1 MARRRRAQTRKIDAD
16 PVYGSVV
23 ISKFINKLMYDGKKS
38 KAENIFYKAMDLVKE
53 KTGKDGLEAFNEAIE
68 NIKPRVEVKSRRVG
82 GSTYQVPVDV
92 RLDRQNSLAFTWLID
107 ASRKRGGRSMI
118 ERLSNEIVD
127 AIDGKGQ
134 AVAKRDTVHRMA
146 EGNKAFA
153 HFRW

>member
-1 MARRRRAQTRKIDAD
+1 MARRRRAQTRKINAD
-16 PVYGSVV
+16 PIYGSVV

-53 KTGKDGLEAFNEAIE
+53 RTGKDGLEAFNEAIN
-68 NIKPRVEVKSRRVG
+68 NIKPQVEVKSKRVG
-82 GSTYQVPVDV
+82 GSTYQVPVEV
-92 RLDRQNSLAFTWLID
+92 RPDRQNSLAFTWLID

-118 ERLSNEIVD
+118 ERLSNEIAD
-127 AIDGKGQ
+127 AIEGKGQ

>member
-1 MARRRRAQTRKIDAD
+1 
-16 PVYGSVV
+16 
-23 ISKFINKLMYDGKKS
+23 MYDGKKS

-53 KTGKDGLEAFNEAIE
+53 KTGKDGLDAFNEAIN
-68 NIKPRVEVKSRRVG
+68 NIKPQVEVKSRRVG
-82 GSTYQVPVDV
+82 GSTYQVPVEV
-92 RLDRQNSLAFTWLID
+92 RPDRQNSLAFTWLID

-118 ERLSNEIVD
+118 ERLSNEIAD
-127 AIDGKGQ
+127 AIEGKGQ

>member
-92 RLDRQNSLAFTWLID
+92 RSDRQNSLAFTWLID

>member
-92 RLDRQNSLAFTWLID
+92 RPDRQNSLAFTWLID

-118 ERLSNEIVD
+118 ERLSNEIAD
-127 AIDGKGQ
+127 AIEGKGQ

>member
-38 KAENIFYKAMDLVKE
+38 KAENIFYKAMDLVKQ
-53 KTGKDGLEAFNEAIE
+53 KTGKDGLAAFEEAIN
-68 NIKPRVEVKSRRVG
+68 NIKPLVEVKSRRVG

-92 RLDRQNSLAFTWLID
+92 RPDRQNSLAFTWLID
-107 ASRKRGGRSMI
+107 ASRKRGGKSMI

>member
-1 MARRRRAQTRKIDAD
+1 MARRRRAQTRKINAD
-16 PVYGSVV
+16 PIYGSVV

-53 KTGKDGLEAFNEAIE
+53 KTGKDGLEAFNEAIN
-68 NIKPRVEVKSRRVG
+68 NIKPQIEVKSRRVG
-82 GSTYQVPVDV
+82 GSTYQVPVEV
-92 RLDRQNSLAFTWLID
+92 RPNRQNSLAFTWLID

-118 ERLSNEIVD
+118 ERLSNEIAD
-127 AIDGKGQ
+127 AIEGKGQ

>member
-23 ISKFINKLMYDGKKS
+23 ISKFINKLMYYGKKS

-92 RLDRQNSLAFTWLID
+92 RPDRQNSLAFTWLID

>member
-1 MARRRRAQTRKIDAD
+1 MARRRRAQTRKINAD
-16 PVYGSVV
+16 PIYGSVV

-53 KTGKDGLEAFNEAIE
+53 KTGKDGLEAFNEAIN
-68 NIKPRVEVKSRRVG
+68 NIKPQVEVKSKRVG
-82 GSTYQVPVDV
+82 GTTYQVHVEV
-92 RLDRQNSLAFTWLID
+92 RPDRQNSLAFTRLID

-118 ERLSNEIVD
+118 ERLSNEIAD
-127 AIDGKGQ
+127 AIEGKGQ

>member
-1 MARRRRAQTRKIDAD
+1 MARRRRAQTRKINAD
-16 PVYGSVV
+16 PIYGSVV

-53 KTGKDGLEAFNEAIE
+53 KTGKDGLDAFNEAIN
-68 NIKPRVEVKSRRVG
+68 NIKPQVEVKSRRVG
-82 GSTYQVPVDV
+82 GSTYQVPVEV
-92 RLDRQNSLAFTWLID
+92 RPDRQNSLAFTWLID

-118 ERLSNEIVD
+118 ERLSNEIAD
-127 AIDGKGQ
+127 AIEGKGQ

>member
-16 PVYGSVV
+16 PIYGSVV

-53 KTGKDGLEAFNEAIE
+53 KTGKDGLEAFDEAIG

-92 RLDRQNSLAFTWLID
+92 RPDRQNSLAFTWLID

>member
-1 MARRRRAQTRKIDAD
+1 MSRRRRVQTRKITAD
-16 PVYGSVV
+16 PVYGSDV

-53 KTGKDGLEAFNEAIE
+53 KTGKDGLDAFNEAIE
-68 NIKPRVEVKSRRVG
+68 NIKPLVEVKSRRVG

-92 RLDRQNSLAFTWLID
+92 RPDRQNSLAFTWLID
-107 ASRKRGGRSMI
+107 ASRKRAGRSMI
-118 ERLSNEIVD
+118 ERLSNEIID
-127 AIDGKGQ
+127 AIGGKGA
-134 AVAKRDTVHRMA
+134 AVAKKDTVHRMA

>member
-1 MARRRRAQTRKIDAD
+1 MARRRRAQTRKINAD
-16 PVYGSVV
+16 PIYGSVV

-53 KTGKDGLEAFNEAIE
+53 KTGKDGLEAFNEAIN
-68 NIKPRVEVKSRRVG
+68 NIKPQVEVKSKRVG
-82 GSTYQVPVDV
+82 GSTYQVPVEV
-92 RLDRQNSLAFTWLID
+92 RPDRQNSLAFTWLID
-107 ASRKRGGRSMI
+107 ASRKRGGRSII
-118 ERLSNEIVD
+118 ERLSNEIAD
-127 AIDGKGQ
+127 AIEGKGQ

>member
-53 KTGKDGLEAFNEAIE
+53 KTGKEGLEAFNEAIE

-92 RLDRQNSLAFTWLID
+92 REDRQNSLAFTWLID
-107 ASRKRGGRSMI
+107 ASRKRGGRSMV

>member
-1 MARRRRAQTRKIDAD
+1 MARRRRAQTRKINAD
-16 PVYGSVV
+16 PIYGSVI

-53 KTGKDGLEAFNEAIE
+53 KTGKDGLEAFNEAIN
-68 NIKPRVEVKSRRVG
+68 NIKPQVEVKSRRVG
-82 GSTYQVPVDV
+82 GSTYQVPVEV
-92 RLDRQNSLAFTWLID
+92 RPDRQNSLAFTWLID

-118 ERLSNEIVD
+118 ERLSNEIAD
-127 AIDGKGQ
+127 AIEGKGQ

>member
-38 KAENIFYKAMDLVKE
+38 KAENIFYKAMDLVKQ
-53 KTGKDGLEAFNEAIE
+53 KTGKEGLAAFEEAIN
-68 NIKPRVEVKSRRVG
+68 NIKPLVEVKSRRVG

-92 RLDRQNSLAFTWLID
+92 RPDRQNSLAFTWLID
-107 ASRKRGGRSMI
+107 ASRKRGGKSMI

>member
-1 MARRRRAQTRKIDAD
+1 MARRRRAQTRKINAD
-16 PVYGSVV
+16 PIYGSVV

-53 KTGKDGLEAFNEAIE
+53 KTGKDGLEAFNEAIN
-68 NIKPRVEVKSRRVG
+68 NIKPQVEVKSKRVG
-82 GSTYQVPVDV
+82 GSTYQVPVEV
-92 RLDRQNSLAFTWLID
+92 RPDRQNSLAFTWLID

-118 ERLSNEIVD
+118 ERLSNEIAD
-127 AIDGKGQ
+127 TIEGKGQ

>member
-1 MARRRRAQTRKIDAD
+1 MERRRRAQTRKINAD
-16 PVYGSVV
+16 PIYGSVV

-53 KTGKDGLEAFNEAIE
+53 KTGKDGLEAFNEAIN
-68 NIKPRVEVKSRRVG
+68 NIKPQVEVKSKRVG
-82 GSTYQVPVDV
+82 GSTYQVPVEV
-92 RLDRQNSLAFTWLID
+92 RPDRQNSLAFTWLID

-118 ERLSNEIVD
+118 ERLSNEIAD
-127 AIDGKGQ
+127 AIEGKGQ

>member
-16 PVYGSVV
+16 PIYGSVV

-38 KAENIFYKAMDLVKE
+38 KAENIFYKAMDLVKQ
-53 KTGKDGLEAFNEAIE
+53 KTGKDGLEAFNEAIN
-68 NIKPRVEVKSRRVG
+68 NIKPLVEVKSRRVG

-92 RLDRQNSLAFTWLID
+92 RPDRQNSLAFTWLID
-107 ASRKRGGRSMI
+107 ASRKRGGKSMI

-134 AVAKRDTVHRMA
+134 AVAKRDEVHRMA

>member
-53 KTGKDGLEAFNEAIE
+53 KTGKGGLEAFNEAIE

-92 RLDRQNSLAFTWLID
+92 RPDRQNSLAFTWLID

>member
-16 PVYGSVV
+16 PIYESVV

-92 RLDRQNSLAFTWLID
+92 RPDRQNSLAFTWLID

>member
-16 PVYGSVV
+16 PVYGSVI

-92 RLDRQNSLAFTWLID
+92 RPNRQNSLAFTWLID

>member
-1 MARRRRAQTRKIDAD
+1 MRKRRAEKRDVLPD
-16 PVYGSVV
+16 PIYN
-23 ISKFINKLMYDGKKS
+23 SKTVTKLVNRIMMDGKKGT
-38 KAENIFYKAMDLVKE
+38 AERILYDAFDIIKE
-53 KTGKDGLEAFNEAIE
+53 KTGKGGLEAFNEAIE

-92 RLDRQNSLAFTWLID
+92 RPDRQNSLAFTWLID

>member
-16 PVYGSVV
+16 PIYGSVI

-38 KAENIFYKAMDLVKE
+38 KAENIFYKAMDLVKQ
-53 KTGKDGLEAFNEAIE
+53 KTGKDGLEAFNEAIN
-68 NIKPRVEVKSRRVG
+68 NIKPLVEVKSRRVG

-92 RLDRQNSLAFTWLID
+92 RPDRQNSLAFTWLID
-107 ASRKRGGRSMI
+107 ASRKRGGKSMI

>member
-92 RLDRQNSLAFTWLID
+92 RPDRQNSLAFTWLID
-107 ASRKRGGRSMI
+107 ASRKRGGRSMV
-118 ERLSNEIVD
+118 ERLSNEILD

-134 AVAKRDTVHRMA
+134 AVAKRDEVHRMA

>member
-16 PVYGSVV
+16 PIYGSVV

-92 RLDRQNSLAFTWLID
+92 RSDRQNSLAFTWLID

>member
-1 MARRRRAQTRKIDAD
+1 MARRRRAQTRKINAD
-16 PVYGSVV
+16 PIYGSVV

-53 KTGKDGLEAFNEAIE
+53 KTGKEGLEAFNEAIN
-68 NIKPRVEVKSRRVG
+68 NIKPQVEVKSRRVG
-82 GSTYQVPVDV
+82 GSTYQVPVEV
-92 RLDRQNSLAFTWLID
+92 RPDRQNSLAFTWLID

-118 ERLSNEIVD
+118 ERLSNEIAD
-127 AIDGKGQ
+127 AIEGKGQ

>member
-1 MARRRRAQTRKIDAD
+1 MARRRRAQTRKIDTD
-16 PVYGSVV
+16 PVYGSVI

-92 RLDRQNSLAFTWLID
+92 RPDRQNSLAFTWLID

>member
-92 RLDRQNSLAFTWLID
+92 RPGRQNSLAFTWLID

>member
-1 MARRRRAQTRKIDAD
+1 MARRRRVQTRKINAD
-16 PVYGSVV
+16 PIYGSVV

-53 KTGKDGLEAFNEAIE
+53 KTGKEGLEAFNEAIN
-68 NIKPRVEVKSRRVG
+68 NIKPQVEVKSKRVG
-82 GSTYQVPVDV
+82 GSTYQVPVEV
-92 RLDRQNSLAFTWLID
+92 RPDRQNSLAFTWLID

-118 ERLSNEIVD
+118 ERLSNEIAD
-127 AIDGKGQ
+127 AIEGKGQ

>member
-38 KAENIFYKAMDLVKE
+38 KAENIFYKAMDLVKQ
-53 KTGKDGLEAFNEAIE
+53 KTGKEGLAAFEEAIN
-68 NIKPRVEVKSRRVG
+68 NIKPLVEVKSRRVG

-92 RLDRQNSLAFTWLID
+92 RPDRQNSLAFTWLID
-107 ASRKRGGRSMI
+107 ASRKRGGKSMV

>member
-92 RLDRQNSLAFTWLID
+92 RPDRQNSLAFTWLID
-107 ASRKRGGRSMI
+107 ASRKRGGRSMV